1 MDPSGLIDSL
11 HRQPVLAVL
20 RPQSAQQAHR
30 ELEQLLAVGLVHVEL
45 AVGQQHHRLPAWT
58 AMARRLCEAFPG
70 LRLGAASVRRA
81 EGLAAAVAAGLHYV
95 VSPILDPRLLEQAQ
109 GAGLTL
115 VPGVFSPTEVDAAVR
130 YGCGAVKLYPA
141 SALGCGYWPSLQG
154 PLGPLPFCIAA
165 GGLRCGDVLPWL
177 EAGVDAVALGHGLF
191 DVRGQQPLLDAGL
204 APLLAQLP
212 QGDNGA
218 VLST

>member
-1 MDPSGLIDSL
+1 
-11 HRQPVLAVL
+11 
-20 RPQSAQQAHR
+20 
-30 ELEQLLAVGLVHVEL
+30 
-45 AVGQQHHRLPAWT
+45 
-58 AMARRLCEAFPG
+58 
-70 LRLGAASVRRA
+70 
-81 EGLAAAVAAGLHYV
+81 
-95 VSPILDPRLLEQAQ
+95 
-109 GAGLTL
+109 
-115 VPGVFSPTEVDAAVR
+115 VDAAVR